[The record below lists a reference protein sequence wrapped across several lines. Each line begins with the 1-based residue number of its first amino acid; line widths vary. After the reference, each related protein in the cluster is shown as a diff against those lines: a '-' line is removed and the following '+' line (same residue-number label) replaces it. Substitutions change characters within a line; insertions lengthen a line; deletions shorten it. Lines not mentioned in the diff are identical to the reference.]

1 MTDQKTTGKTDSQLL
16 AETKEGTLT
25 SFETLVKRYEDRL
38 LAFAYR
44 HTNDEDAARDIVQ
57 ETFIRVYN
65 HINSFDLSKPFSP
78 WVYKITKNLSLDVI
92 RKGRHTA
99 ILDWEVEDTHESV
112 ITRIIKSEQ
121 ITALWS
127 AIKTLPEMYKAPL
140 VGFYFANLS
149 IGELA
154 NTMNMSENTI
164 KTRLRRAKGYLRTEL
179 GRKGYG

>member
-1 MTDQKTTGKTDSQLL
+1 MTDQTTTGKTDSQLL

-38 LAFAYR
+38 LSFAYR
-44 HTNDEDAARDIVQ
+44 FTKDEDAAKDVVQ

-65 HINSFDLSKPFSP
+65 HINSFDFSKSFSP
-78 WVYKITKNLSLDVI
+78 WVYKIARNLSLDVI

-99 ILDWEVEDTHESV
+99 VLDWDIEDSHESV

-121 ITALWS
+121 VTALWS
-127 AIKTLPEMYKAPL
+127 AIKALPEMYKAPL
-140 VGFYFANLS
+140 VGFYFSNLS

-154 NTMNMSENTI
+154 YTMNMSENTI
-164 KTRLRRAKGYLRTEL
+164 KTRLRRAKSYLKTEL